1 MTPLQQKCAS
11 AHALKCQIFSYYK
24 TVDKSGIWNT
34 LLCAFL
40 LLPIVL
46 HDTKSIYRIIMHDS
60 SIENVADDTS
70 TLIIKFIG
78 NPFGS
83 TELYICRKL
92 AKYSPDARIYC
103 EMIHKSRESKKI
115 LASNF
120 LSYRN
125 IFDLIAV
132 LSILVTERI
141 TEIIKEVNKYSI
153 ILNSA
158 RCK

>member
-11 AHALKCQIFSYYK
+11 AHALKCQIFFYYK
-24 TVDKSGIWNT
+24 AVDKSGIWNT

-46 HDTKSIYRIIMHDS
+46 HDTKSIYRIIMHNS

-83 TELYICRKL
+83 TELYICRKNEIMVNDINAAVIAIMVL
-92 AKYSPDARIYC
+92 FCLYYIC
-103 EMIHKSRESKKI
+103 
-115 LASNF
+115 
-120 LSYRN
+120 N
-125 IFDLIAV
+125 I
-132 LSILVTERI
+132 E
-141 TEIIKEVNKYSI
+141 
-153 ILNSA
+153 
-158 RCK
+158 